1 MDIKQI
7 KLVTGEEVVCE
18 VISEDEWEIVIRN
31 AFTIVSRAA
40 PQGYRFY
47 TFRMFMVY
55 QETNDNLIVIRQDKL
70 VAYAHPTED
79 MLREYAKAIVELNA
93 IDEKLSL
100 SNKEADDMFYG
111 GNVDS
116 SSNVIPFKLH

>member
-1 MDIKQI
+1 MNIKQI

-18 VISEDEWEIVIRN
+18 VVSEDEWEIVIRN
-31 AFTIVSRAA
+31 AVTIVSRAA

-47 TFRMFMVY
+47 TFRVFMVY
-55 QETNDNLIVIRQDKL
+55 QESNDNLIVLRQDKL
-70 VAYAHPTED
+70 VSYAHPTED
-79 MLREYAKAIVELNA
+79 LLREYAKAIIELND

-116 SSNVIPFKLH
+116 ASNVIPFKIH